1 MTKTLHKLPEIR
13 SSRTRPFDRKLL
25 AVGYVRPLL
34 LTTFDHLLNCPQL
47 SSFAIFALGQFP
59 SPRRRSRREI
69 QFDVE
74 NAWHSLPLVSIIS
87 GPDESTLI
95 QLRLFGIVGVTI
107 HFFHFRKGSTGVGCG
122 RKILSIVIVPSRSTP
137 LHASLIRQENFQR
150 RERDVRMTVL
160 AAIRS
165 EEDVGT
171 PIVRDVRVF
180 PILRAEVRR
189 AVAGVEVVGK
199 IVFTPGAH
207 VGRMGLVAIHKRPRT
222 FRLLR
227 VA

>member
-1 MTKTLHKLPEIR
+1 VLPNACSSHTTDLCTPYAVKYVRPISDHSTMTKTLHKLPEIR

-122 RKILSIVIVPSRSTP
+122 RTVD
-137 LHASLIRQENFQR
+137 A
-150 RERDVRMTVL
+150 RERKCVST
-160 AAIRS
+160 
-165 EEDVGT
+165 
-171 PIVRDVRVF
+171 
-180 PILRAEVRR
+180 
-189 AVAGVEVVGK
+189 K
-199 IVFTPGAH
+199 
-207 VGRMGLVAIHKRPRT
+207 KREKS
-222 FRLLR
+222 
-227 VA
+227 